1 MTQDIG
7 IVNRVFLELGDAF
20 QYLRPGFGADLGLR
34 FVQIFES
41 LIITAVLRDLGD
53 LSAVRWRVC

>member
-1 MTQDIG
+1 M
-7 IVNRVFLELGDAF
+7 VNRVFLESGDAF
-20 QYLRPGFGADLGLR
+20 QYLRLGFGADLGLR

-41 LIITAVLRDLGD
+41 LMVTAVLRDLGD